1 MEERVIKA
9 ITSFIVLSILV
20 VGVSVFLVFEAAFI
34 GPAYII
40 LGGVGVIFLK
50 FFKINVDEVYPD
62 MIFGF
67 IDNGVLVFTAVL
79 GGIYAGVAGAILGG
93 AAGNTITDGLGGF
106 FEGRLAERLIRDNKK
121 IKRNALSTML
131 GKMTGCLFGAGFG
144 LTLVWGIK
152 SAVQFLL

>member
-9 ITSFIVLSILV
+9 ITSFTILSILV
-20 VGVSVFLVFEAAFI
+20 VGVSMFLVFEAAFI
-34 GPAYII
+34 GPAYLI
-40 LGGVGVIFLK
+40 LGGMGILFLK
-50 FFKINVDEVYPD
+50 FFKINVNEVYPD
-62 MIFGF
+62 MIFGL

-106 FEGRLAERLIRDNKK
+106 FEGRIAEKLRRGNKK

-131 GKMTGCLFGAGFG
+131 GKMTGCLFGAGLG
-144 LTLVWGIK
+144 LTIVWGIK
-152 SAVQFLL
+152 IILDFL